1 MQKSAEKHKKAN
13 KKAING
19 FELMQKDLLK
29 YPRRVFRRKIIR
41 KFGRF
46 VIRLLTDFSIEGEE
60 NFPKHGPYIM
70 AGNHV
75 AAMEVIL
82 MALFS
87 PHQVEIL
94 GAGDIPLDPNLAPFA
109 NLHGFIPINRGSVDQ
124 TALNQ
129 AVNVLNKGGV
139 VGIFPEGGIWS
150 RNIKQAKI
158 GVSWISQRSKA
169 PVLPIGF
176 IGMQG
181 SLTEMLRFKK
191 PSVKLRVGNILS
203 FDFLFND
210 LSEKSKKE
218 QLQDAADKIMGAIKI
233 LLPPENGQL
242 ETGADGVSLEP
253 LWYQYFCN
261 NKKFEFEFEH
271 KDALSMVLRHPVIM
285 DVFTRNLKLPM
296 RALSGFNKKV
306 NQSSMILSISAICDY
321 LNENPGFLIYRFG
334 TDLGRSMESGLRN
347 YLVELT

>member
-1 MQKSAEKHKKAN
+1 
-13 KKAING
+13 
-19 FELMQKDLLK
+19 MQKDLLK

-41 KFGRF
+41 KIGRF
-46 VIRLLTDFSIEGEE
+46 VIRLLTDFSIEGED
-60 NFPKHGPYIM
+60 NFPDNGPYIM

-75 AAMEVIL
+75 AAMEVLL

-109 NLHGFIPINRGSVDQ
+109 NLHGYIPINRGSVDQ
-124 TALNQ
+124 KALNQ

-176 IGMQG
+176 IGMHG
-181 SLTEMLRFKK
+181 SLKDMLRFKK
-191 PSVKLRVGNILS
+191 PTVKLRVGKILS
-203 FDFLFND
+203 YDSLFYD
-210 LSEKSKKE
+210 LSEKPKKE
-218 QLQDAADKIMGAIKI
+218 QLQEAADKIMEAIKC
-233 LLPPENGQL
+233 LLPIEKSQPE
-242 ETGADGVSLEP
+242 TRIDGVSLEP
-253 LWYQYFCN
+253 LWYQYFCDDG
-261 NKKFEFEFEH
+261 KFEFDFEN
-271 KDALSMVLRHPVIM
+271 KDELSMVLRHPVIM

-306 NQSSMILSISAICDY
+306 NQNAMILSITAICNY

-334 TDLGRSMESGLRN
+334 TDLGRSMENGLRN
-347 YLVELT
+347 YLVELNKTQGKGKIKVQISEFA

>member
-1 MQKSAEKHKKAN
+1 
-13 KKAING
+13 
-19 FELMQKDLLK
+19 MQKDLLK
-29 YPRRVFRRKIIR
+29 YPRRTLRRKIIR
-41 KFGRF
+41 KIGRF
-46 VIRLLTDFSIEGEE
+46 VIRLLTDFSIEGKE
-60 NFPKHGPYIM
+60 NFPISGPYIM

-75 AAMEVIL
+75 AAMEVLL

-109 NLHGFIPINRGSVDQ
+109 NLHGFIPINRGAVDQ
-124 TALNQ
+124 KALNH
-129 AVNVLNKGGV
+129 AVNVLNLGGV

-158 GVSWISQRSKA
+158 GVSWISQRSLS

-176 IGMQG
+176 IGMHG
-181 SLTEMLRFKK
+181 ALTQMLRFKK
-191 PSVKLRVGNILS
+191 PIIKLRVGKILHYG
-203 FDFLFND
+203 FLFND
-210 LSEKSKKE
+210 LSEKPKKE
-218 QLQDAADKIMGAIKI
+218 QLQDAADKVMGAIKA
-233 LLPPENGQL
+233 LLPPQEQVDS
-242 ETGADGVSLEP
+242 GADGVSLEP
-253 LWYQYFCN
+253 LCYQYFYN
-261 NKKFEFEFEH
+261 NGKYDFEFEN

-296 RALSGFNKKV
+296 KALSEFNKQVSQKA
-306 NQSSMILSISAICDY
+306 MDLSIRSICEY

-347 YLVELT
+347 YLDELNKVEEKRNLKVQISDC